1 MRALDPMRTTRI
13 STPVLALILAL
24 GCQRDAPSSITAAD
38 PSLASARN
46 VGATYT
52 STNLGVLP
60 GDNSSR
66 ANGVNDAGE
75 VAGYSCCSPGSHAF
89 VRIGGAL
96 TALPG
101 DNANA
106 LAISNGSTRYVAGWV
121 GAPSQPVRWTIQSG
135 ASSQPTYLQLGEA
148 TYGAARAVNDVG
160 QTVGST
166 GDQAAMWDA
175 DGLLTIV
182 PAPAG
187 FTRGEGRGINS
198 SGHAVFVF
206 SRPDPAWPDGIAVG
220 YLRLATGEMIQLEPV
235 GGSGISYA
243 NALTPVT
250 ASNTVLVAGT
260 SSASPSA
267 PRALRWTVDVLQQ
280 AIVSTEVR
288 SETSHGVGISD
299 AGAVTGFV
307 EGPTNSLKSN
317 AFRWQ
322 GAQLLSLDPPKSG
335 KEGKGWAISPNGQ
348 YVAGEAYVQPSRVA
362 ILWRIASP

>member
-1 MRALDPMRTTRI
+1 MRALDPPRTTRTSI
-13 STPVLALILAL
+13 PVLALIFALA
-24 GCQRDAPSSITAAD
+24 CQSDAPSSITAAD
-38 PSLASARN
+38 PQLASARN
-46 VGATYT
+46 VVPSYT
-52 STNLGVLP
+52 STNLGALP

-89 VRIGGAL
+89 VRIGSAL

-106 LAISNGSTRYVAGWV
+106 LAISNGTPRYVAGWA
-121 GAPSQPVRWTIQSG
+121 GAPSQPVRWTITAG
-135 ASSQPTYLQLGEA
+135 AASQPAYLQLGEA
-148 TYGAARAVNDVG
+148 TYGAARGVNDAG
-160 QTVGST
+160 QTVGSA

-182 PAPAG
+182 PTPTG

-198 SGHAVFVF
+198 AGHAVFVF
-206 SRPDPAWPDGIAVG
+206 SRPDPSWPDGIAVG
-220 YLRLATGEMIQLEPV
+220 YLRLATGEMIQLGPV
-235 GGSGISYA
+235 GGNGISYA

-250 ASNTVLVAGT
+250 AGNTVLIAG
-260 SSASPSA
+260 SSYASPSTS
-267 PRALRWTVDVLQQ
+267 RAVRWTVDLGQQ
-280 AIVSTEVR
+280 AIVRTELR
-288 SETSHGVGISD
+288 SETSHAVGISD
-299 AGAVTGFV
+299 AGAATGFI

-317 AFRWQ
+317 AFRWD
-322 GAQLLSLDPPKSG
+322 GSQLLSLNPPKSG